1 MISHS
6 KAMYPPPPP
15 PKKSRGSNRVQK
27 HVVFFW
33 GGGGSSH
40 LFKIHTDAT
49 KFTVLIIL
57 ADIRV
62 EGSQLSV
69 KLLKHAKLDWT

>member
-6 KAMYPPPPP
+6 RAMYPPPPS
-15 PKKSRGSNRVQK
+15 KKSRGSNRVQK

-33 GGGGSSH
+33 GGGSSH

>member
-1 MISHS
+1 
-6 KAMYPPPPP
+6 MYPPPPQ
-15 PKKSRGSNRVQK
+15 KSQGVPVGYKNMS
-27 HVVFFW
+27 FFF

-69 KLLKHAKLDWT
+69 KLLKHAKLDWTWL

>member
-6 KAMYPPPPP
+6 KAMYPPPPQ
-15 PKKSRGSNRVQK
+15 KSQGVPIGYKNMSS
-27 HVVFFW
+27 FFL

>member
-1 MISHS
+1 MQFF
-6 KAMYPPPPP
+6 
-15 PKKSRGSNRVQK
+15 VW
-27 HVVFFW
+27 FFW
-33 GGGGSSH
+33 SSH

-69 KLLKHAKLDWT
+69 KLLKHANWTGHDFSGQTY

>member
-6 KAMYPPPPP
+6 KAMYPPPS
-15 PKKSRGSNRVQK
+15 KKSRGSSRVQK
-27 HVVFFW
+27 HVVFFL
-33 GGGGSSH
+33 GGGSSH

>member
-6 KAMYPPPPP
+6 KAMYPPPPS
-15 PKKSRGSNRVQK
+15 KKSRGYNRVQK
-27 HVVFFW
+27 HVVFL
-33 GGGGSSH
+33 GGGSSH